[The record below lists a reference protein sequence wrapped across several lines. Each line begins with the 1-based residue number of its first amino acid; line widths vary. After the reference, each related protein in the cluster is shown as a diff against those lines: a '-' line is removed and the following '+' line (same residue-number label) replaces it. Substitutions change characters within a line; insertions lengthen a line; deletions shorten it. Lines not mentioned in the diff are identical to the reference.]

1 MGQTK
6 EITNS
11 YRWVILGVLWITYIV
26 VFLNRLSVGPL
37 APFFKEDLGASS
49 AQVGLV
55 MSAASLGYMITL
67 FPMGWVVDRIG
78 ARWPMVIGELIAGI
92 SMMALFFAPSYIWL
106 LVLMFATG
114 MGCGFLMPSTTQGV
128 IVWFPAKERATV
140 MGLKQTA
147 VNIGGIITAATLP
160 TVALVLGWRYGFLFL
175 GIIAIVI
182 AVTALIL
189 YREPTKP
196 SLSSTESAT
205 TAVAPPLLLLELL
218 KERHIW
224 LVAFCGLCLSW
235 VEFTIIGHL
244 VLYLTEALL
253 FPVVVAGG
261 LLAMTE
267 AAGAIARPGSGLLSD
282 RVFGGSRKP
291 IFVLMA
297 STASAMCLLLGLF
310 GSHLSWALY
319 PVLFLLGLGG
329 IGFGGIFLT
338 LMSELGGRYG
348 AGKAAGL
355 GGTIAMAGIVF
366 GPVVFGHIVDTSGSY
381 ELAWL
386 SSAFVA
392 ALCIVLLIFVK
403 EEKKKI

>member
-1 MGQTK
+1 MDQT
-6 EITNS
+6 EEVTYR

-37 APFFKEDLGASS
+37 APFFKEDLGVTN
-49 AQVGLV
+49 AQVGLI
-55 MSAASLGYMITL
+55 MSAAAFGYMITL
-67 FPMGWVVDRIG
+67 FPIGWVVDRIG
-78 ARWPMVIGELIAGI
+78 ARWPMVIGELIAGA
-92 SMMALFFAPSYIWL
+92 SMIALFFAPSYIWL

-128 IVWFPAKERATV
+128 VVWFPAKERATV

-147 VNIGGIITAATLP
+147 VNIGGIITAVTLP
-160 TVALVLGWRYGFLFL
+160 AVALALGWRYGFLFL
-175 GIIAIVI
+175 GIVAIAI

-189 YREPTKP
+189 YKEPPRP
-196 SLSSTESAT
+196 SSSSVGSAGSAAT
-205 TAVAPPLLLLELL
+205 VPLVELL
-218 KERHIW
+218 KNRHIW
-224 LVAFCGLCLSW
+224 LVAICGLCLAW
-235 VEFTIIGHL
+235 VELTIIAHL

-267 AAGAIARPGSGLLSD
+267 VAGAIARPGSGFLSD
-282 RVFGGSRKP
+282 RVFGGKRKP
-291 IFVLMA
+291 LFTLMA
-297 STASAMCLLLGLF
+297 VITCAMCLLLSLF
-310 GSHLSWALY
+310 GPYLSWALY
-319 PVLFLLGLGG
+319 PVLFLLGMGG

-338 LMSELGGRYG
+338 MMSEFGGKHG

-355 GGTIAMAGIVF
+355 GGTITMGGAIL
-366 GPVVFGHIVDTSGSY
+366 GPVIFGHIVDISGSY

-386 SSAFVA
+386 SLALVA
-392 ALCIVLLIFVK
+392 ALCLPLLFFVR

>member
-1 MGQTK
+1 MSQTK
-6 EITNS
+6 DIANS

-49 AQVGLV
+49 AQVGLI

-67 FPMGWVVDRIG
+67 FPTGWVVDRIG
-78 ARWPMVIGELIAGI
+78 ARWPMVIGELVAGTAMI
-92 SMMALFFAPSYIWL
+92 VLFFAPSYAWL
-106 LVLMFATG
+106 LVFMFVTG
-114 MGCGFLMPSTTQGV
+114 IGCGCLMPSTTQSV

-160 TVALVLGWRYGFLFL
+160 AVALTLGWRYGFLFL
-175 GIIAIVI
+175 GIIAITIAVI
-182 AVTALIL
+182 AFIL
-189 YREPTKP
+189 YKEPIRPASP
-196 SLSSTESAT
+196 STDPAASTASE
-205 TAVAPPLLLLELL
+205 PLFRLL
-218 KERHIW
+218 KERNIW

-235 VEFTIIGHL
+235 VEFTIVAHL
-244 VLYLTEALL
+244 VLYLTEVL
-253 FPVVVAGG
+253 FFTVVTAGG
-261 LLAMTE
+261 LLALTQ
-267 AAGAIARPGSGLLSD
+267 AAGAVARPGGGLLSD

-291 IFVLMA
+291 IFLLMA
-297 STASAMCLLLGLF
+297 GTTCAMCLLLGLF
-310 GSHLSWALY
+310 GSHLSWVLY

-338 LMSELGGRYG
+338 LMSEFGGRYG

-355 GGTIAMAGIVF
+355 GGTVAIVGIVL

-386 SSAFVA
+386 SSAFMA
-392 ALCIVLLIFVK
+392 ALCIVLLLFLK

>member
-1 MGQTK
+1 MSQTQ
-6 EITNS
+6 ETAYR

-37 APFFKEDLGASS
+37 APFFKEDLGVTS

-55 MSAASLGYMITL
+55 MSAASFGYMITL
-67 FPMGWVVDRIG
+67 LPMGWVVDRIG

-92 SMMALFFAPSYIWL
+92 SMIALFFAPSYTWL
-106 LVLMFATG
+106 LALMFATG

-128 IVWFPAKERATV
+128 VVWFPAKERATV

-147 VNIGGIITAATLP
+147 VNIGGIITALTLP
-160 TVALVLGWRYGFLFL
+160 AVALALGWRYGFLFL

-182 AVTALIL
+182 AFTALTL
-189 YREPTKP
+189 YKEPARP
-196 SLSSTESAT
+196 SPSSADSAASVA
-205 TAVAPPLLLLELL
+205 AVPLLELL

-224 LVAFCGLCLSW
+224 LVAICGLCLAW
-235 VEFTIIGHL
+235 VEFTIIAHL

-253 FPVVVAGG
+253 FPVVAAGG

-282 RVFGGSRKP
+282 RVFGGRRKP
-291 IFVLMA
+291 IFLLMA

-310 GSHLSWALY
+310 GSYLSWALY
-319 PVLFLLGLGG
+319 PVLFLMGMGG

-338 LMSELGGRYG
+338 LMSEFGGRYG

-355 GGTIAMAGIVF
+355 GGTVSMGGIIL

-392 ALCIVLLIFVK
+392 ALCVLLLLFVK
-403 EEKKKI
+403 EERKKV